1 MENIDARKHN
11 QQTQYE
17 LRKQIV
23 RLRKKGLKNSAVA
36 EIVGITQSH
45 ASTIWQKYL
54 KDGLQAIK
62 PGKRGRQHGAQRT
75 LITEQEEALQRLLVD
90 KTPDQLKLPF
100 ALWTRDAVRSVIKQ
114 RYRLDL
120 PARSVG
126 NYLKRWGYTPQ
137 KPTKRAY
144 EQDPQRVAQ
153 WLEDEYPA
161 IATRAQQEKAEI
173 HWGDETGVNSE
184 AYNAKGYAPK
194 GKTPIIRLNAKKSSI
209 NMISSIT
216 NQASHPAYGEDLS

>member
-1 MENIDARKHN
+1 MENIDSRRHN

-62 PGKRGRQHGAQRT
+62 PGIRGRQHGAQRT
-75 LITEQEEALQRLLVD
+75 LTTEQEEALQRLLVD

-126 NYLKRWGYTPQ
+126 NYLKRGGILPRNQPSWPMSKTHRGWLIGLRTNTPQ
-137 KPTKRAY
+137 SLPVQNKRKPKSIGATK
-144 EQDPQRVAQ
+144 
-153 WLEDEYPA
+153 PA
-161 IATRAQQEKAEI
+161 
-173 HWGDETGVNSE
+173 
-184 AYNAKGYAPK
+184 
-194 GKTPIIRLNAKKSSI
+194 
-209 NMISSIT
+209 
-216 NQASHPAYGEDLS
+216 